1 MGREFDSGPV
11 LATYDV
17 NVLAGDSAQ
26 KVVLSRGVP
35 ARALEPDKAR
45 TYGPS
50 YCTLTH

>member
-1 MGREFDSGPV
+1 MGREFDPGPV
-11 LATYDV
+11 LATHDV
-17 NVLAGDSAQ
+17 KVLAGDSAQ
-26 KVVLSRGVP
+26 KMVLGRGVL